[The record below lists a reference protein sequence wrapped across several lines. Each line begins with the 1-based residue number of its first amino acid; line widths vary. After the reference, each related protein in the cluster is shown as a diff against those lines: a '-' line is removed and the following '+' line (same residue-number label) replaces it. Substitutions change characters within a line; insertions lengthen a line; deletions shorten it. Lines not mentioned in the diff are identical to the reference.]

1 MTTELRAAQPKL
13 EQMRDQFAEDGF
25 LLVPGVLDEE
35 ECAAMVAVM
44 DRLDAATEF
53 NTHQRPRRPGDV
65 LELHNCIAR
74 DPLFLD
80 LVDRPEILEL
90 LGFFLGCNI
99 QVGASHCFIR
109 PPVDKSVSLEAQG
122 GFSWHFDLRPTTTP
136 VNGRLPHLATRVGY
150 CFTAVNQPDMGS
162 ISVVPGSHRTSGRPA
177 WNATTDRPY
186 GAVEL
191 FAEAGDAII
200 FDNRLWHSTMPNYSP
215 QARKNLYI
223 EYAPRWMRPF
233 DYYRYDEEFLS
244 GASDVRKQ
252 LLGFDF
258 TDITDGGLGY
268 QQPSEVDIPLRSWL
282 AERGLRDIPL
292 TVPD

>member
-1 MTTELRAAQPKL
+1 MITEL
-13 EQMRDQFAEDGF
+13 RDQFARDGF
-25 LLVPGVLDEE
+25 LLVPGVLDEA
-35 ECAAMVAVM
+35 ECAALVAVM

-74 DPLFLD
+74 DPLFLG

-90 LGFFLGCNI
+90 VGFFTGCNI

-109 PPVDKSVSLEAQG
+109 PPADSSVSLAAQG

-162 ISVVPGSHRTSGRPA
+162 ISVVPGSHRTSGQPA
-177 WNATTDRPY
+177 WNAATDLPY

-191 FAEAGDAII
+191 LAEAGDAII
-200 FDNRLWHSTMPNYSP
+200 FDNRLWHSTMPNYSR

-223 EYAPRWMRPF
+223 EYAPRWLRPF
-233 DYYRYDEEFLS
+233 DYYRYDEFLS

-268 QQPSEVDIPLRSWL
+268 QQPSEADIPLRAWL
-282 AERGLRDIPL
+282 AERGLGDIPL